1 MPETVSTTTDM
12 PETVS
17 TTTEMPET
25 ASTTTDMPETAS
37 TITDMPETVSTT
49 TDMPETT
56 TSNTSSTP
64 ATSTFN
70 STPSTTKTT
79 VPSRRRRSVEVVV
92 PTVMS
97 PEQPAMN
104 ETSIPICV
112 LGILL
117 SMSGI
122 VTNFLLFRA
131 VKKDREGLIMLWLVW
146 TALLGVFVVI
156 NCVESVYKT
165 KAVIGVVH
173 LIMAPIIVCCW
184 VVVFF
189 YRRVVVLSKE
199 YNVQGNVDK
208 SSYQELRNMD
218 ESSNII

>member
-1 MPETVSTTTDM
+1 MPET
-12 PETVS
+12 
-17 TTTEMPET
+17 
-25 ASTTTDMPETAS
+25 
-37 TITDMPETVSTT
+37 IFTT

-56 TSNTSSTP
+56 LPSTSSPTATSTTTVSSTSTSTITVTTSTSNTTVTTSTSTTSSTP
-64 ATSTFN
+64 ATSTTK

-79 VPSRRRRSVEVVV
+79 VPSRKRRSVEVVV

-117 SMSGI
+117 FMSGI

-131 VKKDREGLIMLWLVW
+131 VKTDREGLIMLWLVW

-165 KAVIGVVH
+165 KAFIGG
-173 LIMAPIIVCCW
+173 W
-184 VVVFF
+184 
-189 YRRVVVLSKE
+189 LSCPRSTTCRAMWTRAATR
-199 YNVQGNVDK
+199 
-208 SSYQELRNMD
+208 SSGTWTSPATL
-218 ESSNII
+218 SSCLVEAIRFCDSNFL

>member
-1 MPETVSTTTDM
+1 MPET
-12 PETVS
+12 
-17 TTTEMPET
+17 
-25 ASTTTDMPETAS
+25 
-37 TITDMPETVSTT
+37 IFTT

-56 TSNTSSTP
+56 LPSTSSPTATSTTTVSSTSTSTITVTTSTSNTTVTTSTSTTSSTP
-64 ATSTFN
+64 ATSTTK

-79 VPSRRRRSVEVVV
+79 VPSRKRRSVEVVV

-117 SMSGI
+117 FMSGI

-156 NCVESVYKT
+156 NVVESVYKT

-173 LIMAPIIVCCW
+173 LIIAPIIVCCW
-184 VVVFF
+184 VVVFYF
-189 YRRVVVLSKE
+189 SRVVDLSKE